1 MITLLL
7 LAGLAYADDI
17 VTLNKGESAPFT
29 GTLLSPSAA
38 AKVLVES
45 DSSIQRCRIE
55 AEKAASLAEAKYNLE
70 IGNKDAS
77 LAACHLKYTE
87 MSRLYEE
94 QLKFLER
101 QAVMPQW
108 ETPVYFTVGV
118 LTGVAMFY
126 GSSLVVKNLQ

>member
-1 MITLLL
+1 MKGIRVMIHKERN
-7 LAGLAYADDI
+7 GFVAYIDGDRLD
-17 VTLNKGESAPFT
+17 VYKS
-29 GTLLSPSAA
+29 
-38 AKVLVES
+38 
-45 DSSIQRCRIE
+45 QRE
-55 AEKAASLAEAKYNLE
+55 AEKAASLAEAKYNLD

-87 MSRLYEE
+87 MSKLYED

-101 QAVMPQW
+101 QAVRPQW

>member
-1 MITLLL
+1 MLLV
-7 LAGLAYADDI
+7 GLANANDI

-38 AKVLVES
+38 AKVLIES
-45 DSSIQRCRIE
+45 DSSIERCRIE
-55 AEKAASLAEAKYNLE
+55 AEKNAGLAEAKYNLD
-70 IGNKDAS
+70 ISNKEAS

-87 MSRLYEE
+87 MSKLYED
-94 QLKFLER
+94 QIKFLER
-101 QAVMPQW
+101 QALRPQW
-108 ETPVYFTVGV
+108 ETPVYFTAGI